1 MIETPEFIP
10 GISPDDSSLSTKLWI
25 LALMV
30 MQQVQNNKSNQRIPV
45 TVVTGFLGSGKTTL
59 INHILKGQHE
69 RKVAVIV
76 NEFGE
81 IGIDGQLMVEDDKEQ
96 LVEFNNG
103 CLCCTVRGDLVRTLE
118 DLTQRADL
126 DSVLIETTGIADPA
140 PVASTFIVSDEI
152 KSKFSLD
159 AFITVVDAPNLER
172 NLNDSHEAQEQVAFA
187 DIILLNKTDL
197 VLPDEL
203 ARVEHRIRLLNP
215 LAKIHY
221 TEFSVIDLPLILGV
235 GAFDL
240 EAKLEVDPCFL
251 DDLEHE
257 HDSAVGSFALTSE
270 KPIDMNKFMLW
281 MNALAQEKGEDLYRT
296 KGLFYA
302 QGFAERVL
310 FQSVRMLTSMRRDR
324 LWKPD
329 ENKQSQFVVI
339 GRNLN
344 RDEFVEGFSKCV
356 ISSR

>member
-1 MIETPEFIP
+1 MI
-10 GISPDDSSLSTKLWI
+10 
-25 LALMV
+25 
-30 MQQVQNNKSNQRIPV
+30 MQQVRSNVAQRVPV

-59 INHILKGQHE
+59 INHILKGQHGQ
-69 RKVAVIV
+69 KVAVIV

-81 IGIDGQLMVEDDKEQ
+81 IGIDGQLMVSDDEEQ

-126 DSVLIETTGIADPA
+126 DAVLIETTGLADPA
-140 PVASTFIVSDEI
+140 PVASTFIVADEI
-152 KSKFSLD
+152 RTKFSLD
-159 AFITVVDAPNLER
+159 AFVTVVDAPNLQR
-172 NLNDSHEAQEQVAFA
+172 NLMDSHEAQEQVAFA
-187 DIILLNKTDL
+187 DIILINKTDL
-197 VLPDEL
+197 VSADDIV
-203 ARVEHRIRLLNP
+203 AVKQQIRGLNP
-215 LAKIHY
+215 LAKIYH
-221 TEFSVIDLPLILGV
+221 TEFSVVDLPLILGT

-240 EAKLEVDPCFL
+240 EAKLEVDPEFL

-257 HDSAVGSFALTSE
+257 HDAAIASFALTSE

-302 QGFAERVL
+302 QGFPERVL
-310 FQSVRMLTSMRRDR
+310 FQSVRMLTSMKRDR

-329 ENKQSQFVVI
+329 ETKLTQLVVI

-344 RDEFVEGFSKCV
+344 RDEFAEGFAKCV
-356 ISSR
+356 ISS

>member
-1 MIETPEFIP
+1 
-10 GISPDDSSLSTKLWI
+10 
-25 LALMV
+25 MV
-30 MQQVQNNKSNQRIPV
+30 MQVQQNKSNKRVPV

-59 INHILKGQHE
+59 INHILKGQHGQ
-69 RKVAVIV
+69 KVAVIV

-81 IGIDGQLMVEDDKEQ
+81 IGIDGQLMIEEDEEQ

-103 CLCCTVRGDLVRTLE
+103 CLCCTVRGDLVRTLD

-126 DSVLIETTGIADPA
+126 DAVLIETTGLADPA

-152 KSKFSLD
+152 RSKFNLD
-159 AFITVVDAPNLER
+159 AFVTVVDAPYLER
-172 NLNDSHEAQEQVAFA
+172 NLTDSHEAQEQVAFA
-187 DIILLNKTDL
+187 DIILINKTDL
-197 VLPDEL
+197 ISPEEL
-203 ARVEHRIRLLNP
+203 AVVEQRLRVLNP
-215 LAKIHY
+215 IAKIHH

-240 EAKLEVDPCFL
+240 EVKLDVDPSFL
-251 DDLEHE
+251 DALEHE
-257 HDSAVGSFALTSE
+257 HDAAVGSFALTSE
-270 KPIDMNKFMLW
+270 KPIDMNRFMLW
-281 MNALAQEKGEDLYRT
+281 MNDLAQEKGEDLYRT

-302 QGFAERVL
+302 QGFSERVL

-344 RDEFVEGFSKCV
+344 RDEFTEGFSKCI
-356 ISSR
+356 ISGK

>member
-1 MIETPEFIP
+1 MVTQQIR
-10 GISPDDSSLSTKLWI
+10 GNLS
-25 LALMV
+25 
-30 MQQVQNNKSNQRIPV
+30 QRVPV

-59 INHILKGQHE
+59 INHILQGQHG

-81 IGIDGQLMVEDDKEQ
+81 IGIDGQLMVSNDEEQ

-118 DLTQRADL
+118 ELTQRADL
-126 DSVLIETTGIADPA
+126 DAVLVETTGLADPA
-140 PVASTFIVSDEI
+140 PVASTFIVADEI
-152 KSKFSLD
+152 KTKFNLD
-159 AFITVVDAPNLER
+159 AFVTVVDAPNLQR
-172 NLNDSHEAQEQVAFA
+172 NLADSHEAQEQLAFA
-187 DIILLNKTDL
+187 DIILINKTDL
-197 VLPDEL
+197 VSADDVAKIEQQ
-203 ARVEHRIRLLNP
+203 IRGLNP
-215 LAKIHY
+215 IAKIHY
-221 TEFSVIDLPLILGV
+221 TKFSVVDLPLILGT

-240 EAKLEVDPCFL
+240 EAKLEVDPSFL

-257 HDSAVGSFALTSE
+257 HDAAISSFALTSD

-302 QGFAERVL
+302 QGFSERVL

-324 LWKPD
+324 PWKPD
-329 ENKQSQFVVI
+329 EDRITQLVVI

-344 RDEFVEGFSKCV
+344 QNEFAEGFSKCV
-356 ISSR
+356 VSG

>member
-1 MIETPEFIP
+1 MTYSVIVKFKELVAHKTMI
-10 GISPDDSSLSTKLWI
+10 
-25 LALMV
+25 M
-30 MQQVQNNKSNQRIPV
+30 QVQPDKSNQRVPV

-59 INHILKGQHE
+59 INHILKGQHGQ
-69 RKVAVIV
+69 KVAVIV

-81 IGIDGQLMVEDDKEQ
+81 IGIDGQLMIEEDEEQ

-103 CLCCTVRGDLVRTLE
+103 CLCCTVRGDLVRTLD

-126 DSVLIETTGIADPA
+126 DAVLIETTGLADPA

-152 KSKFSLD
+152 RSKFNLD
-159 AFITVVDAPNLER
+159 AFVTVVDAPYLER
-172 NLNDSHEAQEQVAFA
+172 NLTDSHEAQEQVAFA
-187 DIILLNKTDL
+187 DIILINKTDL
-197 VLPDEL
+197 ISPEEL
-203 ARVEHRIRLLNP
+203 AVVEQRLRVLNP
-215 LAKIHY
+215 IAKIHH

-240 EAKLEVDPCFL
+240 EVKLEVDPSFL

-257 HDSAVGSFALTSE
+257 HDAAVSSFALTSE
-270 KPIDMNKFMLW
+270 KPIDMNRFMLW
-281 MNALAQEKGEDLYRT
+281 MNDLAQEKGEDLYRT

-302 QGFAERVL
+302 QGFSERVL
-310 FQSVRMLTSMRRDR
+310 FQSVRMLTSMKRDR

-344 RDEFVEGFSKCV
+344 RDEFVEGFSKCI
-356 ISSR
+356 ISGN